1 MYVIG
6 TAGHVDHG
14 KSTLVKA
21 LTGIDPDRLQ
31 EEKAREMT
39 IDLGFAWLTLP
50 SGREVSVVD
59 VPGHERFIKNMLAG
73 VGGLDAAL
81 LVIAADEG
89 PMPQTEEHLDI
100 LNLLG
105 VDRGIVVLT
114 KRDTVDDEWLALV
127 EEEVRERLVGTTLVD
142 ASIVAVSA
150 RTGQGLGDLRREIDL
165 LLEHTEPRADKGRP
179 RLPVDRAFTIAG
191 FGTVVTGT
199 LTDGSLKTG
208 QEVEIVP
215 GGLRSRIRGL
225 QSHKHKVE
233 SVGPGNRVAVNLV
246 GLEVDDLRRGMV
258 LTLPGTLE
266 PTTRVDVHLNLLAG
280 APLTLEQ
287 NSRLD
292 FFTGAAETAAQVTLL
307 DTDTLEPG
315 GSGLVQLRLQEP
327 VALLRGDHYIVRRP
341 SPGLTIGGG
350 EVIDPYPRRHKRFNE
365 ETLHTLRTLQRG
377 TPEELL
383 LEALG
388 NIPQEVKAVVE
399 KSGVDV
405 AVAVGTLGKLIASG
419 QVLQLN
425 GPASSVLSPQSSAL
439 VMSAPAWEAMMKRV
453 GTLLGHFHHH
463 QPLRRGMS
471 KEELRSRLAKDVHAK
486 TFPHVMSLGVSRGML
501 GEDATTYRLPGFE
514 PTYTPIQKKQIE
526 RLMELHESS
535 PYSPPAPHEIGMD
548 PEVVASLVEGGELV
562 KLGDNLLY
570 TRKAY
575 DEMRVQILK
584 AIDEQG
590 EINIAFM
597 RDLFGTTRKYAIP
610 FLEHLDEQKVTRR
623 AGDVRVRW

>member
-100 LNLLG
+100 LDLLG

-114 KRDTVDDEWLALV
+114 KRDTVDEEWLGLV
-127 EEEVRERLVGTTLVD
+127 EEEVRERLAGTTL
-142 ASIVAVSA
+142 AGAPIVAVSA
-150 RTGQGLGDLRREIDL
+150 RTGQGLDDLRRDIDR

-199 LTDGSLKTG
+199 LVDGTLKTG

-215 GGLRSRIRGL
+215 GKLRSRIRGL
-225 QSHKHKVE
+225 QSHKNKIA
-233 SVGPGNRVAVNLV
+233 SIGPGNRVAVNLV
-246 GLEVDDLRRGMV
+246 GFDVADLQRGMV
-258 LTLPGTLE
+258 LTVPGALE
-266 PTTRVDVHLNLLAG
+266 PTTRVDVHLTLLAG
-280 APLTLEQ
+280 APFALEQ

-292 FFTGAAETAAQVTLL
+292 FFAGAAETPAQVTLL
-307 DTDTLEPG
+307 DSDTLEPG
-315 GSGLVQLRLQEP
+315 AGGLAQLRLQEP
-327 VALLRGDHYIVRRP
+327 VALVKGDRYIVRRP

-350 EVIDPYPRRHKRFNE
+350 EVIDPHPRRHKRFNE
-365 ETLHTLRTLQRG
+365 ETLTTLRTLQRG
-377 TPEELL
+377 TPQELL

-388 NIPQEVKAVVE
+388 NTPQDAKAVVE
-399 KSGVDV
+399 KSGVDG
-405 AVAVGTLGKLIASG
+405 ALAADTLSGLLASG
-419 QVLQLN
+419 QVLQLT
-425 GPASSVLSPQSSAL
+425 GADSARSPHSSAL
-439 VMSAPAWEAMMKRV
+439 LMAAPAWEALMKRV

-471 KEELRSRLAKDVHAK
+471 KEELRSRLAKDVPPRA
-486 TFPHVMSLGVSRGML
+486 FPHVMSLGVSRGVL
-501 GEDATTYRLPGFE
+501 AEEATTYRLPSFE
-514 PTYTPIQKKQIE
+514 PSYTPAQRKQVE
-526 RLMELHESS
+526 RLIELHEAS
-535 PYSPPAPHEIGMD
+535 PYSPPAPHEVGMD

-562 KLGDNLLY
+562 KLDDNLLY

-575 DEMRVQILK
+575 DQMREQVLRT
-584 AIDEQG
+584 IDEQG
-590 EINIAFM
+590 EINVAVM

>member
-39 IDLGFAWLTLP
+39 IDLGFAWLALP
-50 SGREVSVVD
+50 SGREVSIVD

-73 VGGLDAAL
+73 AGGLDAAL

-89 PMPQTEEHLDI
+89 PMPQTEEHLAI
-100 LNLLG
+100 LHLLG
-105 VDRGIVVLT
+105 VSRGIAVLT

-127 EEEVRERLVGTTLVD
+127 EEEVRERLVGTTLEC
-142 ASIVAVSA
+142 APILAVTA
-150 RTGQGLGDLRREIDL
+150 RTGQGLEELQQEIDR
-165 LLEHTEPRADKGRP
+165 LLERTEPRADKGRP

-199 LTDGSLKTG
+199 LTDGALKVG

-233 SVGPGNRVAVNLV
+233 SIGPGNRVAVNLV
-246 GLEVDDLRRGMV
+246 GVEVDDLARGMV

-266 PTTRVDVHLNLLAG
+266 PTTRVDVHLELLAG
-280 APLTLEQ
+280 SPVTLEQ
-287 NSRLD
+287 NSSLD
-292 FFTGAAETAAQVTLL
+292 FFTGASETPAQATLL
-307 DTDTLEPG
+307 DADRLEPG
-315 GSGLVQLRLQEP
+315 QGGLVQLRLREP
-327 VALLRGDHYIVRRP
+327 VALSKGDRYIVRRP
-341 SPGLTIGGG
+341 SPSLTIGGG
-350 EVIDPYPRRHKRFNE
+350 EVIDPHPRRHKRFSE
-365 ETLHTLRTLQRG
+365 ETLQTLRTLQQG

-388 NIPQEVKAVVE
+388 NAPQEVKAVVE
-399 KSGVDV
+399 KSGLDA
-405 AVAVGTLGKLIASG
+405 AVASEALAKLLDSG
-419 QVLQLN
+419 QALLLDPN
-425 GPASSVLSPQSSAL
+425 TSSLVTRHSSL
-439 VMSAPAWEAMMKRV
+439 IMSSPAWEALMKRV
-453 GTLLGHFHHH
+453 VTLLGHHHHH

-471 KEELRSRLAKDVHAK
+471 KEELRSRLAREVPSRA
-486 TFPHVMSLGVSRGML
+486 FPQVMGLGVARGL
-501 GEDATTYRLPGFE
+501 VAEDATTYRLPGFE
-514 PTYTPIQKKQIE
+514 PTFSPQQRKQVAQ
-526 RLMELHESS
+526 LMELHEAS
-535 PYSPPAPHEIGMD
+535 PYSPPAPSEVGLD
-548 PEVVASLVEGGELV
+548 PEVVAALVESGELV
-562 KLGDNLLY
+562 KLDEGLLY
-570 TRKAY
+570 TRRAY
-575 DEMRVQILK
+575 EEMRERILRT
-584 AIDEQG
+584 IDEQG
-590 EINIAFM
+590 EINVGAM

-623 AGDVRVRW
+623 VGDVRVRW